1 MYRGRKTIVIC
12 KKCGKPIEAD
22 VKYCHYCGEEV
33 DFELKKKESK
43 SIIPGF
49 RTNKKWKKILAILG
63 YICFALVFW
72 AVMIPYDYG
81 NDRDRIIQ
89 SVSGATLMILLLV
102 VPFLL
107 ITNFMGIRHK
117 LPLFKKRKISSTILA
132 SFLVYIL
139 IAFGIY
145 GVDSFANSL
154 YSEEYFNDKIV
165 AEKEQEA
172 KAKAEAEKE
181 AKEKAEAEKKAR
193 EKAEAEKKAKEK
205 AEAEKK
211 AKEKAEAE
219 KKAKEKAEAEKKA
232 KEKAEAE
239 KVAKEKE
246 EVEEANKKKEEEDK
260 ADKEEFTIEDYVAN
274 CTYVELEALAR
285 NPGKYVGEHIIVE
298 GALDVMTIF
307 DFKTIFV
314 GAWTAYS
321 LEVEYDGMGYDQ
333 NFNEIG
339 NILSGDYGYVAG
351 EFIGDETI
359 KAEIVI
365 IK

>member
-22 VKYCHYCGEEV
+22 AKYCHYCGEEV
-33 DFELKKKESK
+33 EFELNKKESK

-89 SVSGATLMILLLV
+89 SVSGAALMILLLV

-172 KAKAEAEKE
+172 KEKAEAEKE
-181 AKEKAEAEKKAR
+181 AKEKAEAEK
-193 EKAEAEKKAKEK
+193 E
-205 AEAEKK
+205 